1 MIKTDGYFLLHRSLF
16 ENPVVTKD
24 ADFFVTWIYI
34 LSQAEWKSGKKVEF
48 GGETIELQA
57 GQFTTGV
64 SNQMLSD
71 LKKVNKGL
79 NVSKLNRVLKK
90 LKIEKQIEQR
100 SDHQCTLITV
110 LNWDKYQISEQRN
123 EQRVNNDRTTS
134 EQRVNTNEEVNKGIK
149 EEENKDLSNDKS
161 IYHTSENKKSKK
173 PYQEYIDKWNELKE
187 LGIQTLRS
195 ISGKRLT
202 SFKARIGLY
211 GKDSFDECIEQIKQS
226 DFLQSSK
233 FFDFDWLIKETNYP
247 KVLEGK
253 YNNNRREQKQEDF
266 TTDDIMQMFKKE
278 GD

>member
-34 LSQAEWKSGKKVEF
+34 LSQAEWKPGKKVEF

-100 SDHQCTLITV
+100 TDHQCTLITV

-161 IYHTSENKKSKK
+161 ISDSQQGNIKS
-173 PYQEYIDKWNELKE
+173 PYQDLVDQWNGLSDYK
-187 LGIQTLRS
+187 IKTIRS
-195 ISGKRLT
+195 IRGKRLI
-202 SFKARIGLY
+202 SLRARLKEH
-211 GKDSFDECIEQIKQS
+211 GKDSFAECIEQIKQS
-226 DFLQSSK
+226 RFLQTSN
-233 FFDFDWLIKETNYP
+233 FFDFDWLVCETNYP
-247 KVLEGK
+247 KVFEGK
-253 YNNNRREQKQEDF
+253 YNDNS
-266 TTDDIMQMFKKE
+266 KKE
-278 GD
+278 SGQASFNMDEFLKRYEE

>member
-48 GGETIELQA
+48 GGEMIELQA

-110 LNWDKYQISEQRN
+110 LNWEKYQLSEQRN

-149 EEENKDLSNDKS
+149 EEWNKDLSNDKS
-161 IYHTSENKKSKK
+161 DISIVSHHKK
-173 PYQEYIDKWNELKE
+173 IVDKWNTLSD
-187 LGIQTLRS
+187 LGIKSLRS
-195 ISGKRLT
+195 ITPGSKREKNLKT
-202 SFKARIGLY
+202 RLKEFGE
-211 GKDSFDECIEQIKQS
+211 DSFDEVIDHIQHSKY
-226 DFLQSSK
+226 LQGK
-233 FFDFDWLIKETNYP
+233 VNGWIVDFDWAVLPSNYQ
-247 KVLEGK
+247 KILDGK
-253 YNNNRREQKQEDF
+253 YDDREEKKTAEFNMDDF
-266 TTDDIMQMFKKE
+266 MKRFSD
-278 GD
+278 GN